1 MTIIPCRKYL
11 LPLLLAWAAI
21 FSCILASAANIH
33 YAMPAGVKLQSP
45 SIQRVRGVD
54 APKLLAQTVT
64 VEGYYYDG
72 SIPMVID
79 DINRVMIDLPLP
91 EESFV
96 PVVGAIPATLKSGDR
111 VSVSGML
118 FNPTNGDP
126 PAIRGES
133 TAIRITD
140 AGQIKVL
147 QASTLPSLTL
157 PAASGNNGADAPPA
171 APKTHYA
178 VLIVGGIN
186 AANNHVRY
194 WNDLVSMYYLLINR
208 GYQPGHITVLYANGA
223 PRPGATTSIPVNY
236 AATSANITTVF
247 NKLAAKVTAKDDLYI
262 MLNDHGGGLLTKAT
276 SDHPAG
282 YYGGVVSTGST
293 ALEEKYNEAALGM
306 DLNDDGKTNAI
317 VAVSQVLCLW
327 NWEKMTDDQFTAE
340 VNKVSKAK
348 TIIIQMKQC
357 FCGGFINNLRGTNRI
372 IMSSC
377 SPDQFS
383 WGTSSNKFGA
393 FTFWY
398 IAALYGHK
406 PDGSGTV
413 DADANHDGKVSI
425 IEAFN
430 FASSH
435 DGAPETPYYEENN
448 LPFLLTTIPAG
459 MKGMAG
465 SAYFL

>member
-33 YAMPAGVKLQSP
+33 YTMPAGVKLQSP

-140 AGQIKVL
+140 AGKIKVL
-147 QASTLPSLTL
+147 QASTLPQLTL
-157 PAASGNNGADAPPA
+157 PAVGGDNAPNVP
-171 APKTHYA
+171 PPTEKTRYA
-178 VLIVGGIN
+178 VLIAGCAN
-186 AANNHVRY
+186 PSNNHVRY
-194 WNDLVSMYYLLINR
+194 WNDLVTMYHILIGR
-208 GYQPGHITVLYANGA
+208 GFQPGNIFVLYADGA
-223 PRPGATTSIPVNY
+223 PRPGSSKIPVNY
-236 AATSANITTVF
+236 SATSANITTVF
-247 NKLAAKVTAKDDLYI
+247 NQLAAKITAKDDVYI
-262 MLNDHGGGLLTKAT
+262 MLNDHGGGLLTKDSAG
-276 SDHPAG
+276 HPAG
-282 YYGGVVSTGST
+282 YYGGCINSTGS
-293 ALEEKYNEAALGM
+293 ALEEKYNEVALDM
-306 DLNDDGKTNAI
+306 DLNYDGKINAI
-317 VAVSQVLCLW
+317 IAVSQVLCLW
-327 NWEKMTDDQFTAE
+327 NWENMTDDQFAVE

-348 TIIIQMKQC
+348 TIVIQMKQC
-357 FCGGFINNLRGTNRI
+357 FCGGFINNLRGKNRI

-377 SPDQFS
+377 SPDEFS
-383 WGTSSNKFGA
+383 WGTNSNKFGV
-393 FTFWY
+393 FTYWY
-398 IAALYGHK
+398 FAALSGYK
-406 PDGSGTV
+406 PDGSGPV
-413 DADANHDGKVSI
+413 NADTNFDGKVSI
-425 IEAFN
+425 VEAYN
-430 FASSH
+430 FARSH
-435 DGAPETPYYEENN
+435 DSAPETPYYEEND
-448 LPFLLTTIPAG
+448 LPFLLNIIPAG
-459 MKGMAG
+459 MKDLKGE
-465 SAYFL
+465 AYFL